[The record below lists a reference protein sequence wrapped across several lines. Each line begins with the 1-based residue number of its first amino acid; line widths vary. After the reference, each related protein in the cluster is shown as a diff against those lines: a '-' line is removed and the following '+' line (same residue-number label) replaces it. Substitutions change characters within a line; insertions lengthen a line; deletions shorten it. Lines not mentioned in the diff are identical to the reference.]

1 MLEIIPFEPEHLE
14 LIAAREPDLSV
25 LRSMPD
31 AKKLAAEYAERGPC
45 WTGFWDGQA
54 MAAVGIVILWNHV
67 AEGWALTS
75 DLVRQHPCA
84 FHRAVCHKLRYVMQK
99 YELNRL
105 QLSIQHSNL
114 VSRMW
119 AYRLGF
125 RNEGRMKKFGPEG
138 EDYVRVALT
147 I

>member
-1 MLEIIPFEPEHLE
+1 MLEIVQFEPEHLE
-14 LIAAREPDLSV
+14 LVMGREPDRGVLLS
-25 LRSMPD
+25 LPD
-31 AKKLAAEYAERGPC
+31 VTRVASEYATRGPS
-45 WTGFWDGQA
+45 WTGFWNGQG
-54 MAAVGIVILWNHV
+54 MACVGLVILWPHV
-67 AEGWALTS
+67 AEGWAYTS

-105 QLSIQHSNL
+105 QLSIQRSNT

-125 RNEGRMKKFGPEG
+125 RSEGKMRKFGPEG
-138 EDYVRVALT
+138 EDYVRYSLV

>member
-1 MLEIIPFEPEHLE
+1 MLVIKPFEPEHLD
-14 LIAAREPDLSV
+14 LVMAREPDLSV

-31 AKKLAAEYAERGPC
+31 AKKIAVEYAERGPS
-45 WTGFWDGQA
+45 WTGFWDGQG
-54 MAAVGIVILWNHV
+54 MACVGIVILWNHV

-105 QLSIQHSNL
+105 QLSIQRSNA
-114 VSRMW
+114 VSRQW

-125 RNEGRMKKFGPEG
+125 RSEGKMRKFGPEG
-138 EDYVRVALT
+138 EDYVRYAL
-147 I
+147 II

>member
-1 MLEIIPFEPEHLE
+1 MLEIKPFEPEHLA
-14 LIAAREPDLSV
+14 LVIGREPDLGV

-31 AKKLAAEYAERGPC
+31 VKKIAAEYATRGPC
-45 WTGFWDGQA
+45 WTGFWNGQA
-54 MAAVGIVILWNHV
+54 MASVGIVILWPHV
-67 AEGWALTS
+67 AEGWAFTS

-99 YELNRL
+99 YELHRL
-105 QLSIQHSNL
+105 QLSIQHSHT

-125 RNEGRMKKFGPEG
+125 RSEGRMKKFGPSG
-138 EDYVRVALT
+138 DNYVRY
-147 I
+147 